1 MRLAQRRLLEC
12 LAWFDDAARQRHL
25 SAVPSERA
33 RAKREHDVRTPGDGK
48 HQQQPGRIADAG
60 MIESFWP
67 LTARLRRQER
77 LRRRARER
85 SLQPG
90 RKTRAGNQALLESDV
105 VLAVGAYLLPQTRVF
120 APWILFVGVVI
131 AFVIE
136 GVRIV
141 PQQHAYVVERLGR
154 FYEVLEPG
162 LNLIIPF
169 LDRIAYTHSLKEVP
183 LDVPEQVC
191 ITKDNTQL
199 AVDGILYYQVTD
211 PRLAS
216 YGSANYIAAISQL
229 AQTTL
234 RSVIGKM
241 ELDKTF
247 ESREDINRHIVASL
261 DEAGRNWGI
270 KVLRYEIKSLTPPE
284 AILRSMQAQITAERE
299 KRALIAKS
307 EGQRQQEINLA
318 DGEKQAAV
326 LKSEGDKQAAINKA
340 QGEATAIRV
349 IAEANAAGVRAVAE
363 AIGDKGGMDAANLKV
378 AQQYVDAFAN
388 LAKASNT
395 LIIPGNVADIGSF
408 VASAMTVLDKA
419 RPAKA

>member
-1 MRLAQRRLLEC
+1 M
-12 LAWFDDAARQRHL
+12 
-25 SAVPSERA
+25 
-33 RAKREHDVRTPGDGK
+33 
-48 HQQQPGRIADAG
+48 
-60 MIESFWP
+60 P
-67 LTARLRRQER
+67 L
-77 LRRRARER
+77 
-85 SLQPG
+85 
-90 RKTRAGNQALLESDV
+90 K
-105 VLAVGAYLLPQTRVF
+105 LAVAIGLAIAASQVPGLSKYW
-120 APWILFVGVVI
+120 PWVLIIGVIV

-141 PQQHAYVVERLGR
+141 PQQSAWVVERLGR
-154 FYEVLEPG
+154 FYGVLEPG

-169 LDRIAYTHSLKEVP
+169 LDRVAYVHSLKEVP

-199 AVDGILYYQVTD
+199 SVDGILYYQVTD

-216 YGSANYIAAISQL
+216 YGSANYLMAVSQL

-234 RSVIGKM
+234 RSEIGKM

-247 ESREDINRHIVASL
+247 ESREEINRQIVHAL

-284 AILRSMQAQITAERE
+284 TILRAMQAQITAERE

-318 DGEKQAAV
+318 DGEKQASV
-326 LKSEGDKQAAINKA
+326 LRSEGEKQAAINKA

-349 IAEANAAGVRAVAE
+349 IAEATAAGVRAVAE
-363 AIGDKGGMDAANLKV
+363 AIDGKGGLEAANLKV
-378 AQQYVDAFAN
+378 AQQYVEAFAN
-388 LAKASNT
+388 LAKSSNT
-395 LIIPGNVADIGSF
+395 LILPANAADVAGL
-408 VASAMTVLDKA
+408 VATAMTVLDKTRQGQGA
-419 RPAKA
+419 AKAQ

>member
-1 MRLAQRRLLEC
+1 GGVWSPR
-12 LAWFDDAARQRHL
+12 
-25 SAVPSERA
+25 S
-33 RAKREHDVRTPGDGK
+33 G
-48 HQQQPGRIADAG
+48 
-60 MIESFWP
+60 
-67 LTARLRRQER
+67 
-77 LRRRARER
+77 RRRGWQGCAREAGGGMPRWGGSKR
-85 SLQPG
+85 SSQEPRCTCSL
-90 RKTRAGNQALLESDV
+90 RMATRSKSSRTAPPEGQAVSQSKGGGSTMPLK
-105 VLAVGAYLLPQTRVF
+105 LAVAIGLAIAASQVPGLSKYW
-120 APWILFVGVVI
+120 PWVLIIGVIV

-141 PQQHAYVVERLGR
+141 PQQSAWVVERLGR
-154 FYEVLEPG
+154 FHSVLEPG

-169 LDRIAYTHSLKEVP
+169 LDRVGYVHSLKEVP

-216 YGSANYIAAISQL
+216 YGSANYLMAVSQL

-234 RSVIGKM
+234 RSEIGKM

-247 ESREDINRHIVASL
+247 ESREEINRQIVHAL

-284 AILRSMQAQITAERE
+284 TILRAMQAQITAERE

-326 LKSEGDKQAAINKA
+326 LRSEGEKQAAINKA

-349 IAEANAAGVRAVAE
+349 IAEATAAGVRAVAE
-363 AIGDKGGMDAANLKV
+363 SIGHEGGLQAANLKV
-378 AQQYVDAFAN
+378 AQQYVEAFAN
-388 LAKASNT
+388 LAKSSNT
-395 LIIPGNVADIGSF
+395 LILPANAADVAGL
-408 VASAMTVLDKA
+408 VATAMTVLDRA
-419 RPAKA
+419 RQGPGAAKAQ